1 MTTYRIMTLNMWNDS
16 ISIIGDDRF
25 SCRIQAI
32 REMIRVHRPDLIG
45 MQEVTANMR
54 PYLASF
60 LPQYGISGES
70 RHSSIADETC
80 AILYRKDRFR
90 LRREK
95 TFWLSETPEV
105 RGSRFPR
112 SQFPRIASFALL
124 EDTDSGNVLSFFNTH
139 LDLNFSSVR
148 SSQAKVLAGLIH
160 EYQEGLFTAVTGDFN
175 DVPDSPALKALQ
187 QENLKDTSINALG
200 STLRGRSG
208 SLMVRNR
215 PVDHILISRHITPG
229 KLTKITEKYSGYWPS
244 DHYPLL
250 LEFSL

>member
-1 MTTYRIMTLNMWNDS
+1 MPIYRIMTLNMWNDS
-16 ISIIGDDRF
+16 ISIVGDSRF
-25 SCRIQAI
+25 TFRIQAI
-32 REMIRVHRPDLIG
+32 VEMIRVHQPDLIG

-54 PYLASF
+54 PYLTSL

-70 RHSSIADETC
+70 RHSSIADEAC
-80 AILYRKDRFR
+80 AILYRKNRFR
-90 LRREK
+90 LQREK

-105 RGSRFPR
+105 KGSHFLR

-124 EDTDSGNVLSFFNTH
+124 EDMDSGNILTFFNTH

-148 SSQAKVLAGLIH
+148 SSQANVLAGLIH
-160 EYQEGLFTAVTGDFN
+160 EYQEGLFTAVSGDFN

-187 QENLKDTSINALG
+187 QEDLKDTSINDLG

-208 SLMVRNR
+208 SLMVQNR
-215 PVDHILISRHITPG
+215 PIDHILISRHITPG
-229 KLTKITEKYSGYWPS
+229 KLTKINEKYSGYWPS